1 MTLKPIN
8 YIIYFY
14 VSRYF
19 NNCSQKVNLEKK
31 EYFLFRT
38 LFKNFFDKNEKNS
51 EQP

>member
-1 MTLKPIN
+1 M
-8 YIIYFY
+8 IYFY
-14 VSRYF
+14 IKNLGKKF
-19 NNCSQKVNLEKK
+19 IQKVNLEKK